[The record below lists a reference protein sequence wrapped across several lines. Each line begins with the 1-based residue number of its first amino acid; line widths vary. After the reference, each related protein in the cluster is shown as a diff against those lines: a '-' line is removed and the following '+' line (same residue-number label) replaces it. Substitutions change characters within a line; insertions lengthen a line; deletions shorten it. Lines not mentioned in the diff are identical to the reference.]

1 MLIKQFPDKDQLRI
15 LAGQSNVIP
24 VCVEI
29 LADTETPVSLL
40 RKIYNNKG
48 PVFLFESV
56 EGGERWGRYSFL
68 SASARFHIRVY
79 QEFVEIQNKGYV
91 SKIPHNGKPFAV
103 LRDFMSR
110 FSPADM
116 PELPR
121 FWGGMVGYLAY
132 EMVSFI
138 EAVPNQWPEE
148 KPLANFMVP
157 DELLVFDNIRNTLL
171 GIVII
176 FLDEDRENNQKTDRA
191 VEPQKRAHSPLLAA
205 GLASESK
212 NSKHPYGRRFPAAC
226 GGELQ
231 KAFESA
237 RSRIR
242 CMLQAI
248 DRQLSENNNR
258 ACQGE
263 YSLIS
268 TQEED
273 AYRSYVKRIKEYIR
287 AGDVIQTVISQPFV
301 CEAPPDLWMLY
312 RAQRY
317 INPSPYLYFMHI
329 DDVALVG
336 SSPET
341 MVRLENGIATLRPIA
356 GTRPRGKN
364 EQEDRMLADELLG
377 DEKELAE
384 HLMLVDLGRNDLG
397 RVAEVGTVQVTDL
410 VVVERYSHVMH
421 LVSNICCDLR
431 SDCDAW
437 DLLAATFPAGTLSGA
452 PKVRAMEII
461 AELEKEPRGP
471 YGGAVG
477 YISFHGNMDMA
488 ITIRTAC
495 IENGQ
500 LTVRAGAGIVA
511 DSDPERERVE
521 TVNKAMAIQK
531 ALELLQGEKR

>member
-1 MLIKQFPDKDQLRI
+1 MLIKQFPSKDQFCK
-15 LAGQSNVIP
+15 LARQSNVIP
-24 VCVEI
+24 VCAEI

-40 RKIYNNKG
+40 KKIYKNHE
-48 PVFLFESV
+48 PIFLFESV

-68 SASARFHIRVY
+68 SASARCHIRIY
-79 QEFVEIQNKGYV
+79 PQFVEIGNNG
-91 SKIPHNGKPFAV
+91 SFEKIYHNGDPLSV

-110 FSPADM
+110 YKPADVSG
-116 PELPR
+116 LPR
-121 FWGGMVGYLAY
+121 FWGGMVGYLTY
-132 EMVSFI
+132 EMVSFFEKI
-138 EAVPNQWPEE
+138 PNQLPEN
-148 KPLANFMVP
+148 KPLAHFIVP
-157 DELLVFDNIRNTLL
+157 DELLIFDNIHNTLL
-171 GIVII
+171 GVAIA
-176 FLDEDRENNQKTDRA
+176 FMDDERKDDKQKDDKQKDDGDADR
-191 VEPQKRAHSPLLAA
+191 
-205 GLASESK
+205 
-212 NSKHPYGRRFPAAC
+212 
-226 GGELQ
+226 
-231 KAFESA
+231 AFESA
-237 RSRIR
+237 NARLRS
-242 CMLQAI
+242 MLSAMS
-248 DRQLSENNNR
+248 RPLPEENHS
-258 ACQGE
+258 ADQTE
-263 YSLIS
+263 YKL
-268 TQEED
+268 TPRLKAD
-273 AYRSYVKRIKEYIR
+273 TYRSFVKKVKEYIIK
-287 AGDVIQTVISQPFV
+287 GDVIQTVISQPFA
-301 CEAPPDLWMLY
+301 CEPPPDLWMLY

-317 INPSPYLYFMHI
+317 INPSPYLYFMHL

-341 MVRLENGIATLRPIA
+341 MVRLENRVATLRPIA

-364 EQEDRMLADELLG
+364 EQEDRALADELLR
-377 DEKELAE
+377 DEKERAE

-397 RVAEVGTVQVTDL
+397 RTAKVGTVQVTDL
-410 VVVERYSHVMH
+410 MIVERYSHVMH
-421 LVSNICCDLR
+421 LVSNINCDLR
-431 SDCDAW
+431 SDLDAW